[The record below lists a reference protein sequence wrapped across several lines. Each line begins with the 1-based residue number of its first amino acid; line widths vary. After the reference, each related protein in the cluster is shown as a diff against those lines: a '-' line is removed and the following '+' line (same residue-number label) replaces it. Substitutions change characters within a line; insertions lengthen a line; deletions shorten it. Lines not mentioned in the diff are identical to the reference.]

1 MAQTFDIHRLQQIQ
15 HQGDGRKLD
24 PAKRAALQKQKLAVA
39 CQGFESMFW
48 HMILKGMRQSVL
60 KSNWLDGGLK
70 QRITEDMLDQV
81 LADRMAESGQ
91 VGLAKMLMNQL
102 QGVRQYRKTQPLASA
117 DLKPPAGLDRGA
129 R

>member
-1 MAQTFDIHRLQQIQ
+1 MLTLDIHQLQQIQ
-15 HQGDGRKLD
+15 HLGDGRNLD
-24 PAKRAALQKQKLAVA
+24 PAQKAALQKRKLIVA

-81 LADRMAESGQ
+81 LADRMAASGQ

-102 QGVRQYRKTQPLASA
+102 QGVRQYQKTFPLAPA
-117 DLKPPAGLDRGA
+117 ELKPPAGGGQSAD
-129 R
+129 